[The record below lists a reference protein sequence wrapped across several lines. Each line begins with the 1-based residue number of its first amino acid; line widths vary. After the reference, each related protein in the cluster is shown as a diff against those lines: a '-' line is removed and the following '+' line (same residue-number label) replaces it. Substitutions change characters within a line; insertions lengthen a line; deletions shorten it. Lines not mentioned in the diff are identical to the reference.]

1 MFSFVPSETSNIKPS
16 SVMSQ
21 NKSEHDNS
29 TTVMKSVHNS
39 VHNSIVDTFR
49 KSAVLN
55 RGDARYWTR
64 AGKLFRY
71 TRKVQG
77 EAVSDA
83 TYSLKIAFQG
93 KREQINTGE
102 REKAAAASVAAEIYR
117 TLDREGWQ
125 AVLERWKPAKLLRAD
140 TAKGIN
146 VAPTVGEFIAA
157 VMKLADVG
165 AVTLGNYCRSFRH
178 IVADV
183 AKIEKDNTRFDYVS
197 GGAGR
202 WRDKVDAVELASIT
216 PQKVQAWK
224 IAFVAKAGGA
234 PQAERSAKVSVNS
247 SMRPAKSLFANK
259 ERRGQSG
266 LLSMLQGV
274 MRLPSPLPFD
284 GVGFYEGQSMRYQ
297 SKIDAGALLTA
308 GRDELALAQPEA
320 FKVLVL
326 SLCCGLR
333 RNEIDKLTWR
343 QVDLN
348 KGVIRIE
355 TTRYF
360 SAKSE
365 DSLGEVDLDSDLVAL
380 LRGWKAKAKG
390 EFVIEAAISPRLA
403 KSYQHYRT
411 ERITEKLALWL
422 KDKGVEDRKYL
433 HTLRK
438 EFGSLVP
445 QEHGIYAAS
454 RALRHAD
461 IQVTAKHYLDKKQRI
476 SIGLG
481 RLLRPDNVQ
490 AVDFAK
496 AAKQST
502 APKAKRA
509 KAKQAG

>member
-1 MFSFVPSETSNIKPS
+1 MT
-16 SVMSQ
+16 Q
-21 NKSEHDNS
+21 N
-29 TTVMKSVHNS
+29 TTEQDDSITVRKSVHNS
-39 VHNSIVDTFR
+39 VHNSSVDSSR

-71 TRKVQG
+71 TRNVQG
-77 EAVSDA
+77 EAVSDS

-125 AVLERWKPAKLLRAD
+125 AVLERWKPGKLIRAD

-157 VMKLADVG
+157 VMKLADI
-165 AVTLGNYCRSFRH
+165 APRTLGDYCRSFRQ
-178 IVADV
+178 IVGDV
-183 AKIEKDNTRFDYVS
+183 AKIKKDNSRFDYVN
-197 GGAGR
+197 GGATR
-202 WRDKVDAVELASIT
+202 WREQVDAVELASIT

-224 IAFVAKAGGA
+224 IAFVARAGGD

-247 SMRPAKSLFANK
+247 LMRQAKSLFANK

-266 LLSMLQGV
+266 LLSILRGV
-274 MRLPSPLPFD
+274 VRLPSPLPFE

-308 GRDELALAQPEA
+308 GRDELAVSQPEA

-365 DSLGEVDLDSDLVAL
+365 DSLGEVDLDTDLVAL
-380 LRGWKAKAKG
+380 MRGWKAKAKG
-390 EFVIEAAISPRLA
+390 EFVIELPVSPLMAR
-403 KSYQHYRT
+403 SYQHYRT
-411 ERITEKLALWL
+411 GRITNKLAEWL
-422 KDKGVEDRKYL
+422 KGKGVEDRKYL

-438 EFGSLVP
+438 EFGSLVA

-481 RLLRPDNVQ
+481 RLLTPGNVQ

-496 AAKQST
+496 AAKKDST
-502 APKAKRA
+502 E
-509 KAKQAG
+509 